1 MRREATAQN
10 VKAEVVF
17 KNKFSLG
24 DGFVV
29 VVDASSRRDVLQ
41 ACFSGKLTRKTLAAA
56 TLFELKIAFS
66 VRLRSSKK
74 EKWSEVIKST
84 INNS

>member
-24 DGFVV
+24 DGF

-66 VRLRSSKK
+66 VKLRSSKK
-74 EKWSEVIKST
+74 ENWSEVIKST